1 MLQHNNPP
9 RDGSAKAPA
18 GQSTDRQQERFR
30 ESSSP
35 RPPAS
40 SLSGRQQ
47 VPRFA
52 TSVVSAGVLLR
63 TMLVNPRGLPGH
75 DAEQAAEI
83 LHQTAPCVDVD
94 PQSLKQRSH
103 MLRRRAALVTAS
115 TARSLLPSCPVQKTQ
130 IVGSRHRQESL
141 VAAANSLL
149 VAVGTRPAGTLLQV
163 HRCQMTTAAARRDFL
178 IVHCR
183 SC

>member
-18 GQSTDRQQERFR
+18 GNQRIASTKPFR
-30 ESSSP
+30 ESSSLQ
-35 RPPAS
+35 S
-40 SLSGRQQ
+40 SGRQQ

-63 TMLVNPRGLPGH
+63 TMLVNPLGLPGH
-75 DAEQAAEI
+75 DAEQAAEV
-83 LHQTAPCVDVD
+83 LHQTAPSVDID

-103 MLRRRAALVTAS
+103 MLRRRAARVAAS
-115 TARSLLPSCPVQKTQ
+115 TARSLLTSRPVQKTQ

-163 HRCQMTTAAARRDFL
+163 HRCQMTTTAARRDFL